1 MRREAIHRKSWQV
14 AAARVDRVLLVLKV
28 DIDELSLLAV

>member
-1 MRREAIHRKSWQV
+1 MRGEAVHRKGWQV
-14 AAARVDRVLLVLKV
+14 AAVRIDWVLLVLKV

>member
-1 MRREAIHRKSWQV
+1 MRGQAVHRKVWQV